1 MAIASSKYKA
11 IGIQQST
18 PTKQTKKNDLYAKS
32 LPKRPHRSF
41 FSILNQKWK
50 VFAIE
55 KMKTSRTNCIW
66 QSNFT
71 SSRIFD
77 FWQSKYHQFHSS
89 EPNIHIMEDRLK
101 DPTHNCLH
109 TPDVVE
115 SPRVISPALH
125 LLFHIQKIRAAW
137 NTSALIFFF
146 SFYVLLSIEFWET
159 VALMFWQVCLTYL
172 VGCSKL
178 SKLLLQATSP
188 PPPLSIGFHIYLQFY
203 SLYYIAEWRM
213 LKERPNAKSQCLII
227 KLDLSAKNKFVVCGT
242 LANNLP
248 KWFGH
253 FAEHDKS
260 DLISRLG
267 YRGCVLSQYY
277 YSTGIGTWPEMS
289 QARRYLEGETQCH
302 LCVC

>member
-125 LLFHIQKIRAAW
+125 LLFHTYRKYVQRGI
-137 NTSALIFFF
+137 LVPLFFF
-146 SFYVLLSIEFWET
+146 LFLCPSFNWILRDRSFNVL
-159 VALMFWQVCLTYL
+159 
-172 VGCSKL
+172 
-178 SKLLLQATSP
+178 TSLP
-188 PPPLSIGFHIYLQFY
+188 NLFSWLFKVIKVVSTGDFFPPPLYRLASIYIYNFTVF
-203 SLYYIAEWRM
+203 I
-213 LKERPNAKSQCLII
+213 
-227 KLDLSAKNKFVVCGT
+227 T
-242 LANNLP
+242 
-248 KWFGH
+248 
-253 FAEHDKS
+253 
-260 DLISRLG
+260 
-267 YRGCVLSQYY
+267 
-277 YSTGIGTWPEMS
+277 
-289 QARRYLEGETQCH
+289 
-302 LCVC
+302 